1 MRLWTVKKD
10 LSIQLGELLKD
21 TNRELTKGKKWKL
34 SIKIEKYS
42 TSLGSKTCK
51 LNQK

>member
-21 TNRELTKGKKWKL
+21 MNRELTKGKN
-34 SIKIEKYS
+34 EN
-42 TSLGSKTCK
+42 C
-51 LNQK
+51 Q